1 MAQLLYSRDGL
12 QKHLGAAR
20 RHMRLCRQFNGTQ
33 FLVDQIQLPYNDL
46 LAKEAAT
53 LKKEEQRED
62 RYDDLLVADN
72 QLDDQV
78 RSVFRRCEEY
88 DRANPANAALHLV
101 YPEGKFGHIISMNM
115 QQQPDTVEQVALR
128 IERLGKDHPLLPLA
142 KDLRDMVTASRKAI
156 KAYEES
162 IKQLKTTQAEEDIA
176 KATLR
181 RQYEINYLD
190 ARKQLGKT
198 LAERLFPKLNNSSR
212 GEVANATGSE
222 TA

>member
-1 MAQLLYSRDGL
+1 
-12 QKHLGAAR
+12 
-20 RHMRLCRQFNGTQ
+20 
-33 FLVDQIQLPYNDL
+33 
-46 LAKEAAT
+46 
-53 LKKEEQRED
+53 
-62 RYDDLLVADN
+62 
-72 QLDDQV
+72 
-78 RSVFRRCEEY
+78 
-88 DRANPANAALHLV
+88 
-101 YPEGKFGHIISMNM
+101 
-115 QQQPDTVEQVALR
+115 
-128 IERLGKDHPLLPLA
+128 
-142 KDLRDMVTASRKAI
+142 MVTASRKAI